1 MSVMMFMI
9 SLVAKQIHFSTNVG
23 VKMILDL
30 MESRSC
36 NPPASK
42 TNKAKSKNLIKL
54 QFVKSSVDVISISKI
69 LNNKNVRKNLPTQL
83 NKTEQISTVY
93 TLNKTIRS
101 KIFNHQ
107 EFIKTVDTKDILDN
121 IKKLPCNCTT
131 SPFTDPNHGH
141 IVTGDIHI
149 VQNNKLRKLLCKCP
163 KYRKPVSIYFSN

>member
-54 QFVKSSVDVISISKI
+54 QFVK
-69 LNNKNVRKNLPTQL
+69 LAWT
-83 NKTEQISTVY
+83 
-93 TLNKTIRS
+93 
-101 KIFNHQ
+101 
-107 EFIKTVDTKDILDN
+107 
-121 IKKLPCNCTT
+121 
-131 SPFTDPNHGH
+131 
-141 IVTGDIHI
+141 
-149 VQNNKLRKLLCKCP
+149 
-163 KYRKPVSIYFSN
+163 